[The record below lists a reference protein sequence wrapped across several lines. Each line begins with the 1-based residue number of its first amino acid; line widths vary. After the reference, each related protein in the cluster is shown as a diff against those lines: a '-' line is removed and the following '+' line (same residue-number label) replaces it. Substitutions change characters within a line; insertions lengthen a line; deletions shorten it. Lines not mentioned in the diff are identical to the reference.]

1 MADPNLTDTAQ
12 EVAKLGG
19 SAAGG
24 AGFWFFLSRLLGNRE
39 SAAILEALGELK
51 KELGEVKRELAVF
64 GATAVTR
71 IELEPLRIEIALLRQ
86 QVEAHGK
93 ALEELQGQ
101 GCSVASCP
109 IGSELAEGVA
119 R

>member
-39 SAAILEALGELK
+39 SAAILAGLAELK

-71 IELEPLRIEIALLRQ
+71 VELEPLR
-86 QVEAHGK
+86 V
-93 ALEELQGQ
+93 
-101 GCSVASCP
+101 
-109 IGSELAEGVA
+109 ELALVHQQLEAQGRALDELRAKVTELSEGVV